1 MSRGPCLPREGVF
14 IRTCDSVGDRPGLR
28 SSSYPAV
35 VPVLLPEG
43 EKLRMGN
50 QLSSRAGSTHT
61 NPASHSANPTPLQEA
76 KEMVSVWKGCNCR
89 PQWLSGTQ

>member
-1 MSRGPCLPREGVF
+1 MRRGPCLPREGVF
-14 IRTCDSVGDRPGLR
+14 IRICGDRQDLR

-35 VPVLLPEG
+35 VPALLPEG

-61 NPASHSANPTPLQEA
+61 NPASHSANPTLLQQA
-76 KEMVSVWKGCNCR
+76 KEIVSVWKGCNRR
-89 PQWLSGTQ
+89 PQWLAGTQ